1 MIKCYLCGC
10 EKHVK
15 RADEVR
21 EKTGAK
27 VFQCMECGLV
37 FLDDKNIDESY
48 YKQNKMLDE
57 TFFQITKRSNGG
69 SLEENIKSFEND
81 WKIQAEKRFEML
93 KNKLVGKD
101 VLDFGS
107 GHGAFLIKAKEY
119 AKSVTGLEIEEQ
131 VGLIY
136 EKHNIPLERN
146 LDLLVEK
153 YKNNNISNEPFDII
167 TAFHVIEHLQD
178 PIYILNELSKLLRN
192 KGKII
197 IEVPNGNDALFTFY
211 NNKAYQ
217 KFQYIMVH
225 LFYFTPNSLELL
237 AKKANLKVD
246 FIKCIQRWP
255 ISNTLYWLS
264 HGEPAGDKYWGNF
277 IDNPILQ
284 NAYEQTLASLGA
296 TDTLIAQF
304 SKI

>member
-1 MIKCYLCGC
+1 MLN
-10 EKHVK
+10 
-15 RADEVR
+15 
-21 EKTGAK
+21 
-27 VFQCMECGLV
+27 
-37 FLDDKNIDESY
+37 DD
-48 YKQNKMLDE
+48 
-57 TFFQITKRSNGG
+57 FFQVTKRSNGG
-69 SLEENIKSFEND
+69 RSLKENIKSFEND
-81 WKIQAEKRFEML
+81 WKIRIEKRFELL

-101 VLDFGS
+101 ILDFGS

-131 VGLIY
+131 VDLIY
-136 EKHNIPLERN
+136 KEHGISLERD
-146 LDLLVEK
+146 LDLLIK
-153 YKNNNISNEPFDII
+153 KRYSNTNILAEDERGVYDII

-178 PIYILNELSKLLRN
+178 PINVLNKLSKLLRN
-192 KGKII
+192 DGKII

-246 FIKCIQRWP
+246 FIKCVQRWP
-255 ISNTLYWLS
+255 LSNTLYWLS
-264 HGEPAGDKYWGNF
+264 YGEPAGDKHWGNF